1 MSDLNQWFLE
11 HLKKYNISLSR
22 SQIEAFKIYADFL
35 LEKNKQFN
43 LTSHNDLEMVY
54 EKGFLD
60 SLSLIPH
67 LEKPN
72 EFILDI
78 GTGAGFPG
86 IPLAIVR
93 SDIQFHLLESNQ
105 KKVSFLEEIKQLLKL
120 DNVRCIRTR
129 AEDYLPD
136 FKYDYVISRAVAKMP
151 LLVEF
156 GYPLVK
162 LGGKIIGYK
171 GKNLDMEMK
180 DSSLFLKKYHLD
192 YKWIDANFLDT
203 EHKFAIITKTSNI
216 HLKKRPMAKIKN
228 SPLW

>member
-11 HLKKYNISLSR
+11 HLIEYNIILSS
-22 SQIEAFKIYADFL
+22 SQIEAFKIYANFL

-67 LEKPN
+67 LERPN
-72 EFILDI
+72 ELILDI

-105 KKVSFLEEIKQLLKL
+105 KKVLFLEEVKDLLKL

-129 AEDYLPD
+129 AEDYLPQV
-136 FKYDYVISRAVAKMP
+136 KYDYVISRAVAKMP

-162 LGGKIIGYK
+162 VGGKIIGYK
-171 GKNLDMEMK
+171 GKSLDLEMIN
-180 DSSLFLKKYHLD
+180 SSSFLNKYRLD
-192 YKWIDANFLDT
+192 YKWINAKFLDT
-203 EHKFAIITKTSNI
+203 EHKFAVIKKTSNI
-216 HLKKRPMAKIKN
+216 NLKRRPMAKIKN

>member
-11 HLKKYNISLSR
+11 HLIEYNIILSS
-22 SQIEAFKIYADFL
+22 SQIEAFKIYANFL

-43 LTSHNDLEMVY
+43 LTSHNDLKMVY

-67 LEKPN
+67 LERPN
-72 EFILDI
+72 ELILDI

-93 SDIQFHLLESNQ
+93 ADIQFHLLESNQ
-105 KKVSFLEEIKQLLKL
+105 KKVLFLEEVKDLLKL
-120 DNVRCIRTR
+120 DNVWCIRTR
-129 AEDYLPD
+129 AEDYLPQV
-136 FKYDYVISRAVAKMP
+136 KYDYVISRAVAKMP

-162 LGGKIIGYK
+162 VGGKIIGYK
-171 GKNLDMEMK
+171 GKSLDLEMIN
-180 DSSLFLKKYHLD
+180 SSSFLNKYRLD
-192 YKWIDANFLDT
+192 YKWINAKFLDT
-203 EHKFAIITKTSNI
+203 EHKFAVIKKTSNI
-216 HLKKRPMAKIKN
+216 NLKRRPMAKIKN